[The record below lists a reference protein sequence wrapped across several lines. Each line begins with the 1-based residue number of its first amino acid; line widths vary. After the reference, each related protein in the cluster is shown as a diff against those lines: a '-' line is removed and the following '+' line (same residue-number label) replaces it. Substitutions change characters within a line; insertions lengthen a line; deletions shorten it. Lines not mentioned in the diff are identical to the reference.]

1 MGICMFR
8 YLFDI
13 KIGLPEMVGFNVKHE
28 GIDCLV
34 SIKIVKGA
42 NITSYSRD
50 NFSWITKTNAED
62 KQIEQF
68 DINGDFKGDLK
79 LLRRVKYYKNRDV
92 FSGGLIEPSSFTVF
106 EVLFEIPDRRYLEKE
121 ENMASLN
128 EKAAKILI
136 YFIDMYRLV
145 SQESDVYI
153 PAVHETKIFEVLY
166 SDSNTIHE
174 QVTFSTLLR
183 KHYWGRVPSPDKEV
197 LDQDKMNKFIEY
209 LNNDI
214 KIPLHE
220 QLLLDAREQSIV
232 NKNYEVSILKI
243 NTAFEVFMQNL
254 LIQACHVL
262 NIKELPV
269 GGGKLE
275 TQDRKKSEEAIL
287 DGSINDLL
295 KKYLYIV
302 LGSKRITSI
311 SEYNKWNE
319 NTYKVRNG
327 IIHNGL
333 LSVTEEEAMMAFNST
348 VSLMNKILNE
358 VNQVLNKGVR
368 SEIASS
374 LGL

>member
-1 MGICMFR
+1 
-8 YLFDI
+8 
-13 KIGLPEMVGFNVKHE
+13 
-28 GIDCLV
+28 
-34 SIKIVKGA
+34 
-42 NITSYSRD
+42 
-50 NFSWITKTNAED
+50 
-62 KQIEQF
+62 
-68 DINGDFKGDLK
+68 
-79 LLRRVKYYKNRDV
+79 
-92 FSGGLIEPSSFTVF
+92 
-106 EVLFEIPDRRYLEKE
+106 
-121 ENMASLN
+121 
-128 EKAAKILI
+128 
-136 YFIDMYRLV
+136 
-145 SQESDVYI
+145 
-153 PAVHETKIFEVLY
+153 
-166 SDSNTIHE
+166 
-174 QVTFSTLLR
+174 
-183 KHYWGRVPSPDKEV
+183 
-197 LDQDKMNKFIEY
+197 
-209 LNNDI
+209 
-214 KIPLHE
+214 
-220 QLLLDAREQSIV
+220 
-232 NKNYEVSILKI
+232 
-243 NTAFEVFMQNL
+243 MQNL

-311 SEYNKWNE
+311 SEYNKWHE